1 MQQVGF
7 LGAQQAAASVRGER
21 PALGVLAHHFRVDG
35 EGVHVD
41 VGHDGVEVHAG
52 AVFWQLN
59 GDHALGL
66 AVFEQAVG
74 EELHALRRRALGHA
88 DQYRPRPITS
98 TSPPSKVAWS

>member
-41 VGHDGVEVHAG
+41 VGHHGVEVHAG

-66 AVFEQAVG
+66 TVFEQAVG

-88 DQYRPRPITS
+88 DQYRPAANHQY
-98 TSPPSKVAWS
+98 VAAF

>member
-21 PALGVLAHHFRVDG
+21 PALGVFTHHFRVDG

-59 GDHALGL
+59 GNHALGL
-66 AVFEQAVG
+66 AMFKQAVS
-74 EELHALRRRALGHA
+74 EELHALRGGAFRHA
-88 DQYRPRPITS
+88 N
-98 TSPPSKVAWS
+98 